1 MAKPLVLL
9 TGGTGFVGHAVL
21 VDLLKS
27 GYRVRLAARS
37 ASKINQTLAIPSIAA
52 AVAED
57 KEVVSSVVVPDMSSP
72 GAYDVAVKDVT
83 YIIHVASPLPSF
95 EEGKV
100 LSAAEEEQ
108 RNSHFVAQSR
118 QAAVNILQSANK
130 AGNDSI
136 RRIVMTSSTVAIVP
150 FDVFLNKAEVLEP
163 TYDSDSRVPVPSP
176 PYSNEN
182 QAYCAG
188 KVAALND
195 AEEFMRVQRPKF
207 DLISIN
213 PSWIFGFDERAVRFE
228 QLRDGVSNTMLADY
242 LMGAKREYGLAG
254 TGVLCSDVARAH
266 VKALDPAVKGNQ
278 SFIVSSPMQWEDA
291 ISVAKERYPQ
301 AFVSGLFRADGEQ
314 LTIPLKLDTTKT
326 QNILGI
332 NLANFE
338 KMVDEVAG
346 QYVKLSQAKGQ

>member
-1 MAKPLVLL
+1 MSKPLVLL

-37 ASKINQTLAIPSIAA
+37 VGKMNHTLTIPSIKA
-52 AVAED
+52 AVAAD
-57 KEVVSSVVVPDMSSP
+57 KEVISFILVPDMSSP
-72 GAYDVAVKDVT
+72 GAYDDAVQGVT

-95 EEGKV
+95 AEGRV

-130 AGNDSI
+130 EGNDSI

-150 FDVFLNKAEVLEP
+150 FEVFLNKAEALEP
-163 TYDSDSRVPVPSP
+163 TYDADSRVPVPNP

-195 AEEFMRVQRPKF
+195 AEEFMRLQQPNF

-213 PSWIFGFDERAVRFE
+213 PSWIFGFDERAARSE
-228 QLRDGVSNTMLADY
+228 SLRDGVSNSLLADF
-242 LMGAKREYGLAG
+242 LMGAKKEYGFAG
-254 TGVLCSDVARAH
+254 TSVLCSDVARAH
-266 VKALDPAVKGNQ
+266 VKALDPAVQGNQ
-278 SFIVSSPMQWEDA
+278 SFIVSTPMEWQDA
-291 ISVAKERYPQ
+291 ISIAKERYPR
-301 AFVSGLFRADGEQ
+301 AFDSGLFRADGEQ
-314 LTIPLKLDTTKT
+314 PTIPVKFDTRKT
-326 QNILGI
+326 QDILGI

-346 QYVKLSQAKGQ
+346 QYVKLSQARRQ